1 MTQKYTKKGVKRQH
15 SIIEGVLRFLEEIAA
30 IDGVKKVIPG
40 VINYS
45 PKRGIKQPF
54 LKISRDTITGIK
66 VLAHSKGKVQ
76 EIFVICNDERRDEI
90 KNTIGEKYEI

>member
-15 SIIEGVLRFLEEIAA
+15 TIIEGVLEILEAIAA
-30 IDGVKKVIPG
+30 MPGVKKVVPG

-45 PKRGIKQPF
+45 PKRTIKQPF

-66 VLAHSKGKVQ
+66 VLAHSKGKIQ
-76 EIFVICNDERRDEI
+76 EVFIICDNNKIREI
-90 KNTIGEKYEI
+90 KNTIGEKYEN

>member
-15 SIIEGVLRFLEEIAA
+15 SIIEGVLEILEAIAA
-30 IDGVKKVIPG
+30 LPGVKKIVPG

-45 PKRGIKQPF
+45 PKRRIKQPF

-76 EIFVICNDERRDEI
+76 EIFIICDNERREEI
-90 KNTIGEKYEI
+90 KNTIGERYEI

>member
-1 MTQKYTKKGVKRQH
+1 MAQKHTKKGVKRQH
-15 SIIEGVLRFLEEIAA
+15 SIIEGVLEILEEIAA
-30 IDGVKKVIPG
+30 IPGVKKVIPG

-45 PKRGIKQPF
+45 PKRTIKQPF

-76 EIFVICNDERRDEI
+76 EVFIICDSNEI
-90 KNTIGEKYEI
+90 ENIKSIIGEKYEN